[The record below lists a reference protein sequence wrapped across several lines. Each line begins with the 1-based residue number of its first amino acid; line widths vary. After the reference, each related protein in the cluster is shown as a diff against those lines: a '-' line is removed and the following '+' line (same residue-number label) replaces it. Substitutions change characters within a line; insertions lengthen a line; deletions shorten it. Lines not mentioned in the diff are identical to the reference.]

1 MLYTASEMISEG
13 SELLL
18 LVPSLAGLVGGV
30 VLPLLGAVPDGAI
43 MLFSGIGDIE
53 TAQETLSVGI
63 GALAG
68 STIMLLTV
76 PWALSVL
83 AGAVNLKQNKVS
95 GEVCADYKDKKDIGS
110 SFTKTGVGISNEI
123 KHAATIMMVTTI
135 PYFLIQVPCSYLEGA
150 GRTDIAS
157 GEKKYALI
165 AFIVCIVNFVSYMA
179 IHVKASKED
188 EQKLKRMEV
197 MKDLLRSGT
206 LSLSGLFQNVIQTY
220 DEKTPSKDGYGSIS
234 SGEHQPSAK
243 VIEYL
248 RSVLKVA
255 FEKYDIDGSNTIGM
269 SEFKVFLRDFHENV
283 TENEVNTLFKKYDTD
298 ESGYIDYDEFVAA
311 CYSIITST
319 HHSHSSTDAERH
331 IASNVNEEDEDEED
345 EIPEDIANLSPDDQQ
360 RAIKKKAF
368 SMLAVGTFLVLLFS
382 DPMVDVMQEIA
393 VRANI
398 SPFYVSFVLAPLASN
413 ASEVIASQ
421 YYAAKK
427 TSKTITVSFSA
438 LLGAAAM
445 NNTFCLSIFMGLIY
459 FRGLAWQYTAETVA
473 IVTVQLLLWFL
484 TRGSFMSKNGGLVVL
499 SIFPLS
505 IVMVYVLE
513 KMGFD

>member
-1 MLYTASEMISEG
+1 MSR
-13 SELLL
+13 
-18 LVPSLAGLVGGV
+18 
-30 VLPLLGAVPDGAI
+30 
-43 MLFSGIGDIE
+43 F
-53 TAQETLSVGI
+53 Q
-63 GALAG
+63 
-68 STIMLLTV
+68 
-76 PWALSVL
+76 
-83 AGAVNLKQNKVS
+83 
-95 GEVCADYKDKKDIGS
+95 
-110 SFTKTGVGISNEI
+110 
-123 KHAATIMMVTTI
+123 MVTTI
-135 PYFLIQVPCSYLEGA
+135 PYFLIQVPCSYLEGT
-150 GRTDIAS
+150 GSTDIAS
-157 GEKKYALI
+157 GEKKYALL
-165 AFIVCIVNFVSYMA
+165 AFIVCIVNFVAYMA

-220 DEKTPSKDGYGSIS
+220 DDKQTSKDGYGSIS
-234 SGEHQPSAK
+234 LSEHQPSAK

-255 FEKYDIDGSNTIGM
+255 FDKYDLDGSGTIGM

-298 ESGYIDYDEFVAA
+298 GNGNIDYDEFVAA
-311 CYSIITST
+311 CYSIITSN
-319 HHSHSSTDAERH
+319 HHSHSSMDAERH
-331 IASNVNEEDEDEED
+331 IASNVNEEDDDEEE
-345 EIPEDIANLSPDDQQ
+345 EIPEDIANLSPDEQQ
-360 RAIKKKAF
+360 YAIKKKAF
-368 SMLAVGTFLVLLFS
+368 FMLAVGTALVLLFS

-393 VRANI
+393 IRVNI

-484 TRGSFMSKNGGLVVL
+484 TRGSIMSKNGGLIVL

-513 KMGFD
+513 KLGYD

>member
-1 MLYTASEMISEG
+1 M
-13 SELLL
+13 
-18 LVPSLAGLVGGV
+18 
-30 VLPLLGAVPDGAI
+30 
-43 MLFSGIGDIE
+43 F
-53 TAQETLSVGI
+53 
-63 GALAG
+63 
-68 STIMLLTV
+68 
-76 PWALSVL
+76 
-83 AGAVNLKQNKVS
+83 
-95 GEVCADYKDKKDIGS
+95 
-110 SFTKTGVGISNEI
+110 
-123 KHAATIMMVTTI
+123 TTI
-135 PYFLIQVPCSYLEGA
+135 PYFLIQVPCSYLEGT
-150 GRTDIAS
+150 GSKDIAS

-165 AFIVCIVNFVSYMA
+165 AFIVCIANFVAYMA
-179 IHVKASKED
+179 IHVKASKAD

-197 MKDLLRSGT
+197 MKDLLRAGT

-220 DEKTPSKDGYGSIS
+220 DDRLSSKDGYGSIS
-234 SGEHQPSAK
+234 TGEHQPSAK
-243 VIEYL
+243 VFEYL

-255 FEKYDIDGSNTIGM
+255 YEKYDLDGSGTIGK

-283 TENEVNTLFKKYDTD
+283 TENEVNTLFSKYDTD
-298 ESGYIDYDEFVAA
+298 GSGNIDYDEFVAA

-319 HHSHSSTDAERH
+319 HPSHSSTDAERH
-331 IASNVNEEDEDEED
+331 IASNVNEDDDEE
-345 EIPEDIANLSPDDQQ
+345 EEEMPEDIANLSPDEQQ

-368 SMLAVGTFLVLLFS
+368 FMLAVGTSLVLLFS

-393 VRANI
+393 VRVNI

-473 IVTVQLLLWFL
+473 IVTVQLLLWFM
-484 TRGSFMSKNGGLVVL
+484 TRESLMTKNGGLVVL

-513 KMGFD
+513 KMGYD